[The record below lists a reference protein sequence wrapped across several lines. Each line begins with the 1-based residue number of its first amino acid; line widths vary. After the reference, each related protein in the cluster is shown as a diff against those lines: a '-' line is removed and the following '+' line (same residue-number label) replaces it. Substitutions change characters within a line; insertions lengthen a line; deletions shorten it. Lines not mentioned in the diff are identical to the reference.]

1 MGSIREARQAGK
13 QLAAKLIMSIS
24 IRLVN
29 LPHRGDEL
37 ASGHGSEVE

>member
-24 IRLVN
+24 AGTVINVN
-29 LPHRGDEL
+29 
-37 ASGHGSEVE
+37 GSKMN